1 MNTPDKRLETK
12 ETLLFIPHKCIHR
25 YVEGAFL
32 LKDSEVNQRLMTE
45 INNQAEKKK
54 VVKINGKVGLK
65 EKNKLRGVQ
74 KLEAGV
80 RIKDKVGLNN
90 EKKKLKVAQKEDR
103 VKEGLNMET
112 EEGKVKVLGGGVAQD
127 ELVLKKRPSQLRSK
141 VGRRSRSGFWQV
153 NKELSS
159 RTKKSSNAKLGKTLK
174 RKTERSCQELVQSDT
189 VTQVLKAKV
198 LQKVKLENVGKVLG
212 TQNKE
217 RSKLKYGKHGVDKKI
232 FAEGRDLQTSNASR
246 EVKPVWKIT
255 PNTCGV
261 CSALVTKRHANVWA
275 CNACASFF
283 YKSVKFKKSYRP
295 CMVNIPSL
303 VQFHR
308 SYIQFEDKCDTRG
321 TNRTKCQS
329 CRLLKCYEVV
339 KPVLHLLLTA
349 QFFDDDDIM

>member
-1 MNTPDKRLETK
+1 M
-12 ETLLFIPHKCIHR
+12 FIPLKSIHR
-25 YVEGAFL
+25 YVERAFL

-45 INNQAEKKK
+45 INDQAEKKKKK

-90 EKKKLKVAQKEDR
+90 EKKKLKVAQKEDGM
-103 VKEGLNMET
+103 KEGLNMET
-112 EEGKVKVLGGGVAQD
+112 EGGKVKAFGGGVAQD
-127 ELVLKKRPSQLRSK
+127 EQVLKKRPSQLRSK

-159 RTKKSSNAKLGKTLK
+159 RTKKSSNANLGKTLK
-174 RKTERSCQELVQSDT
+174 GKTRRSCQELVRSDT
-189 VTQVLKAKV
+189 MTQVLKARV
-198 LQKVKLENVGKVLG
+198 LQKVKVSPTNKLENVGKVLG
-212 TQNKE
+212 TQNIE
-217 RSKLKYGKHGVDKKI
+217 RSKLKNGKHGVDKNI

-275 CNACASFF
+275 CNACATFF

-303 VQFHR
+303 VQFH
-308 SYIQFEDKCDTRG
+308 
-321 TNRTKCQS
+321 
-329 CRLLKCYEVV
+329 
-339 KPVLHLLLTA
+339 
-349 QFFDDDDIM
+349 

>member
-12 ETLLFIPHKCIHR
+12 ETLLFIPLKSIHR
-25 YVEGAFL
+25 YVERAFL

-45 INNQAEKKK
+45 INDQAEKKKK

-90 EKKKLKVAQKEDR
+90 EKKNLKVAQKEDGM
-103 VKEGLNMET
+103 KEGLNMET
-112 EEGKVKVLGGGVAQD
+112 EEGKVKALGGGVAQD
-127 ELVLKKRPSQLRSK
+127 EQVLKKRPSQLRSK

-159 RTKKSSNAKLGKTLK
+159 RTKKSSNANLGKTLK
-174 RKTERSCQELVQSDT
+174 GKTRRSCQELVRSDI

-198 LQKVKLENVGKVLG
+198 LQKVKVSPTNKLENVGKVLG
-212 TQNKE
+212 TQNIE
-217 RSKLKYGKHGVDKKI
+217 RSKLKYGKRGVDKNI

-261 CSALVTKRHANVWA
+261 CSALVTKRHCNVWA

-339 KPVLHLLLTA
+339 
-349 QFFDDDDIM
+349 